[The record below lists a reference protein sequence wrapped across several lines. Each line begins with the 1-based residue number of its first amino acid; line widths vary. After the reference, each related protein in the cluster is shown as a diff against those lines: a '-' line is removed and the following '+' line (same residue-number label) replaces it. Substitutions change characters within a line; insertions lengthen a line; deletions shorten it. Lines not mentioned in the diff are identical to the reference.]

1 MKRLIL
7 TSQSGF
13 GLERSELAD
22 VVIPFGFRFV
32 GGPLPSPDELATYVA
47 ARSEKHGPGSHWSD
61 FVGRWRQPDKDRK
74 DLGLVEFCQ
83 PYETV
88 ELWFDPN
95 PNDQLH
101 LIWLL
106 DFFCAHPDTAVR
118 LRVRLLD
125 YDLIQASPEEL
136 GRWKTPAVDVTRDE
150 LETAG
155 MAWQAYRAATPEACF
170 DLLAKDLSALP
181 LLRPALLDLLEE
193 LPSNATGLGATEMR
207 LLELI
212 ARGYS
217 LTNALFHLR
226 TLRQRRVFESREI
239 GSLLEGLAHGSTPA
253 VDGLD
258 DELRTIR
265 RENYR
270 DRDAAY
276 KRSRLSLTEFGWAIV
291 AHKEDFSRYNP
302 IDRWWGGTRLT
313 HDCLWRWNPALVAP
327 QPSRP
332 SLSSFRSDPTIH
344 PSRSPL

>member
-7 TSQSGF
+7 TGEHGVTF
-13 GLERSELAD
+13 MLTELSDLA
-22 VVIPFGFRFV
+22 IPFSFRFV
-32 GGPLPSPDELATYVA
+32 WGPLPSPDKLATYVA
-47 ARSEKHGPGSHWSD
+47 TRSDKHGPGAHSSD
-61 FVGRWRQPDKDRK
+61 YAGRWRQANKGRK

-88 ELWFDPN
+88 ELWFDRRPT
-95 PNDQLH
+95 DQLQ

-106 DFFCAHPDTAVR
+106 DLFRCYPEIVAR
-118 LRVRLLD
+118 LRLRLLD

-136 GRWKTPAVDVTRDE
+136 GRWQVPAVNVTRDE

-170 DLLAKDLSALP
+170 DLLGKDLSALP

-193 LPSNATGLGATEMR
+193 LPSSATGIGATEMR

-212 ARGYS
+212 ARGYER
-217 LTNALFHLR
+217 TNALFHLR
-226 TLRQRRVFESREI
+226 GLRQRRVFNSGEI
-239 GSLLEGLAHGSTPA
+239 GFLLEGLAHGPTPA
-253 VDGLD
+253 IAGLD

-265 RENYR
+265 RENDR
-270 DRDAAY
+270 DRDAAF

-302 IDRWWGGTRLT
+302 VDRWWGGTRLT
-313 HDCLWRWNPALVAP
+313 NDCLWRWNPALVAP

-332 SLSSFRSDPTIH
+332 SLSSFQPDSSVH
-344 PSRSPL
+344 PSRLPL